1 MLITGPGSGIG
12 RALAL
17 DAARRGMHLMLAGR
31 TRAALDETVSLLP
44 AGAQAHVVAADVRSP
59 DSRALLRRAVDA
71 RFGGLD
77 LLIHNAGVQWAGP
90 IEAVADEALHEM
102 IDTNLIAPMALTRE
116 LLGMLRAASP
126 ARVVFI
132 GSMFGDIG
140 FPLFAGYSASKAG
153 LRVYADALR
162 RELAP
167 LGVGVTYAAPRAT
180 ATALTARVP
189 HLTNA
194 FALELDAPEE
204 VAARVM
210 RAVEREARHVYPRWP
225 ERLLAA
231 LHGIAP
237 SLVDAGVLR
246 QFRQA
251 LERLGPQSRLAQG
264 PVPSVW
270 PEQRRFRSLEP

>member
-1 MLITGPGSGIG
+1 
-12 RALAL
+12 
-17 DAARRGMHLMLAGR
+17 MLAGR
-31 TRAALDETVSLLP
+31 TRAALDETAALMP
-44 AGAQAHVVAADVRSP
+44 ADTRVHVVAADVRSS
-59 DSRALLRRAVDA
+59 DSRALLRRAIEA

-90 IEAVADEALHEM
+90 IEAVADDCLQEM
-102 IDTNLIAPMALTRE
+102 LDTNLIAPMALTRE

-126 ARVVFI
+126 SRVVFI
-132 GSMFGDIG
+132 GSMFADIG

-153 LRVYADALR
+153 LRVYADAIR

-167 LGVGVTYAAPRAT
+167 LGIGVTYAAPRAT

-210 RAVEREARHVYPRWP
+210 HAVEREARHVYPGWR
-225 ERLLAA
+225 ERLFAL
-231 LHGIAP
+231 LHGIVP

-251 LERLGPQSRLAQG
+251 LDRLGPQSRLAQG
-264 PVPSVW
+264 PVRPAW
-270 PEQRRFRSLEP
+270 PEHRHVRSLEP